1 MTTTEPKTQLF
12 KTSTQKTKQKTHQVH
27 FLQRKVFKWKPE
39 EDKQLLELIALYG
52 KKNWKKISEIM
63 KTRNSIQCL
72 HRWSKILQPGLTKGP
87 WNVEEDK
94 KLIDWVAKQGPM
106 KWSMCSEYIPGRS
119 GKQCR
124 ERWFNN
130 LDPNVVKGNWT
141 TIEDYKIFKLFQN
154 KGSQWSKIAS
164 HFKGRTENSIKNRFY
179 CTLRKIASKYSKTDT
194 SNANLD
200 ELLTYFQIALKEK
213 EMEMKKEMNMN
224 INSDVD
230 INEDKEMDYCS
241 NVNNNNNNK
250 YQESVTNIQSD
261 SDTTIST
268 KFININNNSIHNVN
282 NHLYNNNEC
291 LNMNIE
297 EKSLENNIF
306 TIINNN
312 NYFDYCNNN
321 NYLSSVMNLYIK
333 SYNNFVNYINQQIF
347 VIQYYN
353 QLLYTLLQNNY
364 PNFFV

>member
-1 MTTTEPKTQLF
+1 
-12 KTSTQKTKQKTHQVH
+12 
-27 FLQRKVFKWKPE
+27 
-39 EDKQLLELIALYG
+39 
-52 KKNWKKISEIM
+52 
-63 KTRNSIQCL
+63 
-72 HRWSKILQPGLTKGP
+72 
-87 WNVEEDK
+87 
-94 KLIDWVAKQGPM
+94 
-106 KWSMCSEYIPGRS
+106 
-119 GKQCR
+119 
-124 ERWFNN
+124 
-130 LDPNVVKGNWT
+130 
-141 TIEDYKIFKLFQN
+141 
-154 KGSQWSKIAS
+154 
-164 HFKGRTENSIKNRFY
+164 
-179 CTLRKIASKYSKTDT
+179 
-194 SNANLD
+194 
-200 ELLTYFQIALKEK
+200 
-213 EMEMKKEMNMN
+213 MEMKKEMNIN

-241 NVNNNNNNK
+241 NVNNNNNK

-297 EKSLENNIF
+297 EKSLEDNIF